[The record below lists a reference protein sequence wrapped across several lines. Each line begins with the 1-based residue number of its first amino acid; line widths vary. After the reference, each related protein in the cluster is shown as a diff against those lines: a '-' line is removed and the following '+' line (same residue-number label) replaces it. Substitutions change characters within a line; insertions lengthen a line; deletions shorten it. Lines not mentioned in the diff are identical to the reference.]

1 MAAHLH
7 SQQLAPLE
15 YPLRSANRSRAW
27 LQSIALA
34 SALLSGVALM
44 PCAHAQNNNA
54 APGNGA
60 KAAAEAKNNANGAPP
75 KKTAAQRTQEDT
87 QRLLGGPNAS
97 LGGYEMDGATPDSE
111 RESLLNSERMRV
123 AKPNAQGAGGPAVAG
138 GNEGNGANGGAA
150 GGKGAANAVAIKR
163 PARGGAAAANVGANG
178 GAANGAVGA
187 VGGVAGPAGAA
198 GQRGGAA
205 PPGDAGV
212 AANAVYGNPYINKG
226 GRDIYRSPW

>member
-1 MAAHLH
+1 MTAHLH
-7 SQQLAPLE
+7 SRQRLPLE
-15 YPLRSANRSRAW
+15 HPLCSANRPRAW
-27 LQSIALA
+27 LQSIALV
-34 SALLSGVALM
+34 SALLSSIALI

-60 KAAAEAKNNANGAPP
+60 KAAAAAKNNANGAPP
-75 KKTAAQRTQEDT
+75 KKTAAQRTQEDA

-123 AKPNAQGAGGPAVAG
+123 AKPNTQGAGGPAAAG
-138 GNEGNGANGGAA
+138 GNGNGGNGGNGGAA

-163 PARGGAAAANVGANG
+163 PARGGAAANG
-178 GAANGAVGA
+178 GAAVNGA

-198 GQRGGAA
+198 GQRGGAM

>member
-7 SQQLAPLE
+7 SRQRSPLE

-34 SALLSGVALM
+34 SALLSSVALM
-44 PCAHAQNNNA
+44 PGAHAQNNNA

-60 KAAAEAKNNANGAPP
+60 KAAAAAKNNANGAPP
-75 KKTAAQRTQEDT
+75 KKTAAQRTQEDA

-123 AKPNAQGAGGPAVAG
+123 AKPNAQAAGGPAAAG
-138 GNEGNGANGGAA
+138 GNGGNGANAGAA

-163 PARGGAAAANVGANG
+163 PARGGAAANA
-178 GAANGAVGA
+178 GAANGA

-198 GQRGGAA
+198 GQRGGAM